1 MTTRVV
7 QWGTGNVGRQA
18 LTTVL
23 ARPDMELVGV
33 YVTNPDKAGR
43 DAGELVG
50 GNSVGVRAT
59 NSVDAI
65 VALDA
70 DIVLHTPLPSLVYGN
85 DPGADLANF
94 TRLLASGKHVV
105 TTVGYM
111 YPQVYG
117 DSLMAQLTSACVA
130 GNSAFHGTGYNPGWF
145 GDLLPLL
152 MTGLSLS
159 VETIDIQEITNFQ
172 FYPSPEI
179 MFDMMNFGKTPDDM
193 QAAEARYRGW
203 LDGLFTEAVQ
213 MVADGLGA
221 PTDSVESTREL
232 WIADADLDTAAGSVR
247 AGTVAGQR
255 FQWSVLDRGHP
266 VVRQETVWRM
276 HERAAPEWPHGDWS
290 LTISGHP
297 KMQVSLPH
305 RWNSHGLASTAAH
318 AVNVV
323 PYLMRAGVG
332 VKTFL
337 DLPMVA
343 GRGAY
348 RRPELAPRY

>member
-1 MTTRVV
+1 MATRVV
-7 QWGTGNVGRQA
+7 QWGSGNVGRQA
-18 LTTVL
+18 LAAVL
-23 ARPDMELVGV
+23 ARDDMELVGL
-33 YVTNPDKAGR
+33 YVTNSAKAGL
-43 DAGELVG
+43 DAGELAG
-50 GNSVGVRAT
+50 ASPIGVRAT
-59 NSVDAI
+59 NSIDEI

-70 DIVLHTPLPSLVYGN
+70 DVVLHMPLPSLVYGV
-85 DPGADLANF
+85 DPGADVANF
-94 TRLLASGKHVV
+94 VRLLSSGKNVV

-111 YPQVYG
+111 YPKVYG
-117 DSLMAQLTSACVA
+117 EELMGSLAAACAA
-130 GNSAFHGTGYNPGWF
+130 GNTAFHGTGYNPGWF

-152 MTGLSLS
+152 MTGLSLH

-179 MFDMMNFGKTPDDM
+179 MFDMMKFGKIPEDLGDTTS
-193 QAAEARYRGW
+193 RYRQW

-221 PTDSVESTREL
+221 PTDSVESNREL
-232 WIADADLDTAAGSVR
+232 WVADTDLETAAGTVA

-255 FQWSVLDRGHP
+255 YQWTISDRGHP

-276 HERAAPEWPHGDWS
+276 HESAAPQWPQGDWS
-290 LTISGHP
+290 LRITGKPTMS
-297 KMQVSLPH
+297 VSLPH

-323 PYLMRAGVG
+323 PYLLEAGSG
-332 VKTFL
+332 VKTFI
-337 DLPMVA
+337 DLPLVA

-348 RRPELAPRY
+348 RRP